1 MSGRVGP
8 LVFERRA
15 LPSRKTMSTV
25 RGGAVFLGLLLG
37 AVVLLAGGY
46 PVIGSYKTMVSNAFG
61 SGDALA
67 EMFVSATPLVL
78 TGLAVALAARML
90 LWNIGAEGQLYMG
103 ATFASAC
110 AFTFPGWPRP
120 LLLALMV
127 AAGLFGGAIWAL
139 GPGLLRARLSVNEI
153 VTTLMLNFVAIIWVD
168 YLVHGRWRDPTISFP
183 LSKEFTTS
191 ATLPSLF
198 GTRLHVGLF
207 FALAAAFIV
216 WLMLRQ
222 TRWGYEIRVIGES
235 PSAARY
241 AGIPTQ
247 RNIVLVMLFSGALAG
262 LAGMGEVSGI
272 VHHIQPDISP
282 NYGYTGII
290 VATLGRFSAGGVV
303 VAAVLFG
310 ALQVGG
316 YALQTADVPVPLA
329 IVQILQGAIL
339 FIAVGAEVLAR
350 FRIGYR
356 RRPEDLAAE
365 EAAEERP
372 AVGGVET

>member
-1 MSGRVGP
+1 MSARVGP

-15 LPSRKTMSTV
+15 LPSGRTMSAV
-25 RGGAVFLGLLLG
+25 RGGAVLLALLVG
-37 AVVLLAGGY
+37 AVVLLSGGY
-46 PVIGSYKTMVSNAFG
+46 GVVSSYETIVNSAFG
-61 SGDALA
+61 NGDALA
-67 EMFVSATPLVL
+67 ETLVSATPLIL
-78 TGLAVALAARML
+78 TGLAVAVAARML

-110 AFTFPGWPRP
+110 AFTFSGWPRP
-120 LLLALMV
+120 LLLLLMV
-127 AAGLFGGAIWAL
+127 VAGVFGGALWAL
-139 GPGLLRARLSVNEI
+139 GPGLLRAKLAVNEI
-153 VTTLMLNFVAIIWVD
+153 VTTLMLNFVAIAWVS
-168 YLVHGRWRDPTISFP
+168 YLVHGTWRDPEISFP
-183 LSKEFTTS
+183 LSEEFSTS

-198 GTRLHVGLF
+198 GTRLHAGIFL
-207 FALAAAFIV
+207 ALGAALVI

-222 TRWGYEIRVIGES
+222 TRWGYEVRVIGES

-241 AGIPTQ
+241 AGIPTE
-247 RNIVLVMLFSGALAG
+247 RNIVLVMLLSGALAG

-290 VATLGRFSAGGVV
+290 VATLGRFTAFGVV

-316 YALQTADVPVPLA
+316 FALQTEGVPPS
-329 IVQILQGAIL
+329 IIEILQGAIL

-350 FRIGYR
+350 FRVGYHR
-356 RRPEDLAAE
+356 TPEELAAE
-365 EAAEERP
+365 EAAAERK
-372 AVGGVET
+372 AVGGG